1 MTKDR
6 LPEIDIL
13 RIVSILIV
21 VLLIHVPQNYA
32 YNFYLDLDLYGVFF
46 INHIGIYV
54 AMGSFVFV
62 SGFGLYLNSN
72 YRKINSREKLISF
85 LKKRFLR
92 IFPLYW
98 IALILFVIFL
108 GYTNID
114 PLYALAHVLGLQI
127 MVAPLFGPPMLTL
140 WFIGII
146 VIYYLIFVVF
156 GFLGSVKRIIPA
168 SLAILFFFVF
178 LNGFFDLVEL
188 RFFLYY
194 LMFIAGIIA
203 AGIYTSPPY
212 NRVKESL
219 KKIPWPILLIIPLCT
234 AVICLFLFLFL
245 CQFCYSTFILDYGTF
260 SLDFIID
267 MNPGF
272 FPSALAVL
280 LINIIM
286 LTFITFAFS
295 LFNFF
300 IRTFRMIFP
309 KRKIESIISVIAY
322 STLCVYLFH
331 RIFLIIFDYILI
343 ERLNIDI
350 FDKENFYLVVLY
362 IPFIFLFSYLIQR
375 ASDWVLKLPS
385 RLKSRKLLIDSSSEH
400 RS

>member
-1 MTKDR
+1 MTKVR

-13 RIVSILIV
+13 RIISILIV
-21 VLLIHVPQNYA
+21 VLLIHIPQNYA
-32 YNFYLDLDLYGVFF
+32 YNFYMDLDLYGVFF

-62 SGFGLYLNSN
+62 SGFGLYLNTN
-72 YRKINSREKLISF
+72 YRRINSREKLFTF

-98 IALILFVIFL
+98 IALVLFVIFL

-114 PLYALAHVLGLQI
+114 PLYTLAHILGLQI
-127 MVAPLFGPPMLTL
+127 VVAPLFGPPMLTL

-146 VIYYLIFVVF
+146 VIYYLIFVVLS
-156 GFLGSVKRIIPA
+156 FLGSIHRIIPA

-178 LNGFFDLVEL
+178 LNVIFGLVEL

-203 AGIYTSPPY
+203 ANIYTSPFY
-212 NRVKESL
+212 IRTKESL
-219 KKIPWPILLIIPLCT
+219 KSVPRIVILIITLSI
-234 AVICLFLFLFL
+234 AVTSLLLFLFL
-245 CQFCYSTFILDYGTF
+245 CQFCYSTFISEYGTF
-260 SLDFIID
+260 SLDFIIE

-272 FPSALAVL
+272 FQSALAVL

-286 LTFITFAFS
+286 ITFITFAFS

-300 IRTFRMIFP
+300 IRILRLIFP
-309 KRKIESIISVIAY
+309 KRKIESIISTIAY
-322 STLCVYLFH
+322 STFCVYLFH

-362 IPFIFLFSYLIQR
+362 IPFIFLFSYFIQR
-375 ASDWVLKLPS
+375 ASDWALKIPS
-385 RLKSRKLLIDSSSEH
+385 WLKARKVTIEISPEIQS
-400 RS
+400 